1 MTRKVVVDT
10 DTGVDDAL
18 ALMLLAADP
27 DVEILAVLSVF
38 GNCHG
43 ERAADNARYVL
54 DTCGRQDVPVYRGC
68 DVPLKQELK
77 LSSGVHGDDGFG
89 NTGLC
94 PATSVPAEPNGIPIL
109 IDLVDAHEGE
119 IDYLA
124 LGPQTNLATALRTE
138 PKLLERLRSTTIVG
152 TLGPALYN
160 DTEPWADRRFR
171 VSRDP
176 NVSFDIDA
184 AQEVASRPGNV
195 TWCGPYVTRQALVPE
210 DFFLEIARETG
221 FAPAELITRISH
233 DYAGFYTRS
242 YDRADDARVMGIND
256 SLAVAT
262 LLRPDLVAGS
272 VQRPLQTF
280 EDPATG
286 ERFLAGV
293 HPAKG
298 ETRPM
303 HRVIFDMD
311 FNGVLDM
318 IDGVL
323 RRPLPWG
330 PAAVAP
336 SGQRATV
343 AAT

>member
-1 MTRKVVVDT
+1 MKRKVVVDT

-43 ERAADNARYVL
+43 DRAADNARYVL

-89 NTGLC
+89 NTGLR
-94 PATSVPAEPNGIPIL
+94 PETSVPTEPNGIQVL
-109 IDLVDAHEGE
+109 LDLVNEHEGE

-124 LGPQTNLATALRTE
+124 LGPQTNLATALQTD
-138 PKLLERLRSTTIVG
+138 PLLLERLRSVTIVG

-210 DFFLEIARETG
+210 NFFLDIAASTG
-221 FAPAELITRISH
+221 YAPAELITAISH
-233 DYAGFYTRS
+233 DYASFYSRS
-242 YDRADDARVMGIND
+242 YGRDDARVMGIND

-262 LLRPDLVAGS
+262 LLRPDLVAGA

-293 HPAKG
+293 HPEKG
-298 ETRPM
+298 ETRPQ

-311 FNGVLDM
+311 FNGVLEM
-318 IDGVL
+318 IDETL
-323 RRPLPWG
+323 RRPLPW
-330 PAAVAP
+330 
-336 SGQRATV
+336 R
-343 AAT
+343 

>member
-1 MTRKVVVDT
+1 MRKVIVDT

-27 DVEILAVLSVF
+27 DVQILAVVSVF

-43 ERAADNARYVL
+43 DRAADNARYVL
-54 DTCGRQDVPVYRGC
+54 DTCGRQDVPVYRGS
-68 DVPLKQELK
+68 DQPLLQELR

-89 NTGLC
+89 NTGLR
-94 PATSVPAEPNGIPIL
+94 PETSVPTEPDGVDVIL
-109 IDLVDAHEGE
+109 DLVARHPNE

-124 LGPQTNLATALRTE
+124 LGPQTNLARALESE
-138 PKLLERLRSTTIVG
+138 PLLLQKLRSTTIVG
-152 TLGPALYN
+152 TLGPALYG

-184 AQEVASRPGNV
+184 AQRVAACAGDV

-210 DFFLEIARETG
+210 AFFLEIASSTG
-221 FAPAELITRISH
+221 HAPAELITKISK
-233 DYAGFYTRS
+233 DYAGFYSRS
-242 YDRADDARVMGIND
+242 YGRPADARVMGIND

-280 EDPATG
+280 DDPQNG
-286 ERFLAGV
+286 ERYLAGV
-293 HPAKG
+293 HP
-298 ETRPM
+298 EPDERRPL
-303 HRVIFDMD
+303 HRIIFDMD
-311 FNGVLDM
+311 FAGVLDM
-318 IDGVL
+318 IEGVL
-323 RRPLPWG
+323 RRPLPW
-330 PAAVAP
+330 
-336 SGQRATV
+336 
-343 AAT
+343 

>member
-1 MTRKVVVDT
+1 MKRKVVVDT

-43 ERAADNARYVL
+43 DRAADNARYVL

-89 NTGLC
+89 NTGLR
-94 PATSVPAEPNGIPIL
+94 PETSVPTEPNGIQVL
-109 IDLVDAHEGE
+109 LDLVNENEGE

-124 LGPQTNLATALRTE
+124 LGPQTNLATALQTD
-138 PKLLERLRSTTIVG
+138 PLLLERLKSVTIVG

-210 DFFLEIARETG
+210 NFFLDIAASTG
-221 FAPAELITRISH
+221 YAPAELITAISH
-233 DYAGFYTRS
+233 DYASFYSRS
-242 YDRADDARVMGIND
+242 YGRDDARVMGIND

-262 LLRPDLVAGS
+262 LLRPDLVAGA

-293 HPAKG
+293 HPEKG
-298 ETRPM
+298 ETRPQ

-311 FNGVLDM
+311 FNGVLEM
-318 IDGVL
+318 IDETL
-323 RRPLPWG
+323 RRPLPW
-330 PAAVAP
+330 
-336 SGQRATV
+336 R
-343 AAT
+343 

>member
-1 MTRKVVVDT
+1 MKRKVVVDT

-43 ERAADNARYVL
+43 DRAADNARYVL

-89 NTGLC
+89 NTGLR
-94 PATSVPAEPNGIPIL
+94 PATSVPTEPNGIQVL
-109 IDLVDAHEGE
+109 LDLVNEHEGE

-124 LGPQTNLATALRTE
+124 LGPQTNLATALQTD
-138 PKLLERLRSTTIVG
+138 PLLLERLKSVTIVG

-184 AQEVASRPGNV
+184 AEEVASRPGNV

-210 DFFLEIARETG
+210 NFFLDIAASTG
-221 FAPAELITRISH
+221 YAPAELITAISH
-233 DYAGFYTRS
+233 DYASFYSRS
-242 YDRADDARVMGIND
+242 YGRDDERVMGIND

-262 LLRPDLVAGS
+262 LLRPELVAGA

-280 EDPATG
+280 EDAETG

-293 HPAKG
+293 HPVKG
-298 ETRPM
+298 ETRPQ

-311 FNGVLDM
+311 FNGVLEM
-318 IDGVL
+318 IDETL
-323 RRPLPWG
+323 RRPLPW
-330 PAAVAP
+330 
-336 SGQRATV
+336 R
-343 AAT
+343 